1 MSKYFEQKNNSLA
14 FLLIA
19 IAATLWGAFGL
30 ISSLAQVKE
39 IPWMLFTLFATFFA
53 TIVPAI
59 YLKIKKVDIE
69 ESFIECLKIE
79 EFKRLLFFRMMVS
92 FNILVTVAAFHFLS
106 NKIVG
111 VVIMEINPLIAI
123 ILAHYF
129 FTDEDYE
136 KDKESNSYF
145 SWVLVLIAI
154 SGVIMALVN
163 EINLSELYT
172 QISNQDFSDNA
183 IGIFLSFL
191 GAILVGYTTVLGP
204 KMTAVLKKS
213 DYKKN
218 KKLSSFVISNISR
231 LLVTGLT
238 FILLL
243 VISLFFHDLN
253 EYQSLLNK
261 ESILLTF
268 VFGVFVIYIPAI
280 LGMVASGSMATTKFN
295 YLGWFIAPIVAT
307 FSLWIFEFGEINS
320 TLIISLLLVLIPN
333 ILLNLEIGESFSF
346 KVTFIWILFSSILL
360 FYYEGISVEDFMYYV
375 HR

>member
-1 MSKYFEQKNNSLA
+1 
-14 FLLIA
+14 
-19 IAATLWGAFGL
+19 
-30 ISSLAQVKE
+30 
-39 IPWMLFTLFATFFA
+39 
-53 TIVPAI
+53 
-59 YLKIKKVDIE
+59 
-69 ESFIECLKIE
+69 
-79 EFKRLLFFRMMVS
+79 
-92 FNILVTVAAFHFLS
+92 
-106 NKIVG
+106 
-111 VVIMEINPLIAI
+111 
-123 ILAHYF
+123 
-129 FTDEDYE
+129 
-136 KDKESNSYF
+136 
-145 SWVLVLIAI
+145 
-154 SGVIMALVN
+154 
-163 EINLSELYT
+163 
-172 QISNQDFSDNA
+172 
-183 IGIFLSFL
+183 
-191 GAILVGYTTVLGP
+191 
-204 KMTAVLKKS
+204 
-213 DYKKN
+213 
-218 KKLSSFVISNISR
+218 VISNISR

-360 FYYEGISVEDFMYYV
+360 FYYEGISVDSSTYFSISNTLLVFFALTIGYLKAKIDKSNNYRDQLFMSFLKSLKNSNELHKNLIHGAIKELSSAFQQSNSHISESVTKVINKYKINTNQYTELQDFNFISLRKRFSTGELFVLTLTSILLLLITILYKQNNFLYDVYAFIISVSVVFTLSQVIEMSFFGEYSKKSQTGKQIHNNLIV
-375 HR
+375 IGVLLVLMITIILLFLAKHNFIITTIT